1 MLAVFTR
8 ELKSYFTNI
17 TGFIF
22 MGFFLLLSGV
32 FFTLINLGQSN
43 PQFTATLGNIVFI
56 FLFVIPILTM
66 RLLSEESR
74 QKTDTLLLTNPL
86 SITGIIM
93 GKYLAALAVF
103 LITVVVTIIYPVI
116 LSTVGF
122 ITVSEIVGGYIGVI
136 LLGASFIAVGLFIS
150 SLTDNQVIAAVVTFG
165 VLLFM
170 WFLDP
175 VQQIVPPEKV
185 AGIVFLSLVVVGI
198 GVFIYL
204 TIRNIYVSIAEL
216 VVGAGIVVLLYF
228 VKPDF
233 YDGLIIKFLQWF
245 SIVSRYSE
253 FNMGLLGISPIVYYI
268 SFSATFIFLTV
279 RVIEKRRW
287 K

>member
-86 SITGIIM
+86 SISGIVM

-116 LSTVGF
+116 LSTLGF
-122 ITVSEIVGGYIGVI
+122 ITVSEIAGGYVGVI

-175 VQQIVPPEKV
+175 VQQIVPPEKA
-185 AGIVFLSLVVVGI
+185 AGIIFLSLVVVGI

-204 TIRNIYVSIAEL
+204 TVRNIYVSIAEL

>member
-56 FLFVIPILTM
+56 FLFVVPILTM

-86 SITGIIM
+86 GITGIVM

-103 LITVVVTIIYPVI
+103 LITVVITIIYPVI
-116 LSTVGF
+116 LSTLGV
-122 ITVSEIVGGYIGVI
+122 ITVSEIAGGYVGVI

-175 VQQIVPPEKV
+175 VQQIVPPEKA
-185 AGIVFLSLVVVGI
+185 AGIIFLSLVVVGI
-198 GVFIYL
+198 GVFIFL
-204 TIRNIYVSIAEL
+204 TVRNIYVSIAEL

-233 YDGLIIKFLQWF
+233 YDGLIIRFLQWF

-268 SFSATFIFLTV
+268 SFSAIFIFLTV

>member
-86 SITGIIM
+86 SITGIVM

-185 AGIVFLSLVVVGI
+185 AGIIFLCLVVVGI
-198 GVFIYL
+198 GVFIFL
-204 TIRNIYVSIAEL
+204 TVRNIYVSIAEL
-216 VVGAGIVVLLYF
+216 IVGAGIVVLLYF

>member
-86 SITGIIM
+86 SITGIVM

-116 LSTVGF
+116 LSTLGF
-122 ITVSEIVGGYIGVI
+122 ITVSEIAGGYVGVI

-175 VQQIVPPEKV
+175 VQQIVPPEKI